1 MRRHAKVDANH
12 AEIVRALR
20 QAGATVQSLAE
31 IGDGCPDLL
40 VGASGRTL
48 LIEVK
53 DSAQPP
59 SKRQLTDDQMRWHG
73 AWRGGALA
81 VVCDVEGAL
90 RMLAATRQ

>member
-1 MRRHAKVDANH
+1 MRRRAKVDANH
-12 AEIVRALR
+12 AEIVAALR

-40 VGASGRTL
+40 VGLAGKTV

-59 SKRQLTDDQMRWHG
+59 SKRQLTDDQLRWHG
-73 AWRGGALA
+73 AWTGGTLA
-81 VVCDVEGAL
+81 VVCDVESAL
-90 RMLAATRQ
+90 RVLRTME

>member
-1 MRRHAKVDANH
+1 MRRRAKVDANH

-20 QAGATVQSLAE
+20 KAGATVQSLAE

-40 VGASGRTL
+40 VGLAGKTV

-59 SKRQLTDDQMRWHG
+59 SKRQLTDDQLRWHG
-73 AWRGGALA
+73 AWNGGTLA
-81 VVCDVEGAL
+81 IVCDVESAL
-90 RMLAATRQ
+90 RALEVSR